1 MEQETKG
8 PVGISHRA
16 FFGFA
21 DWKSIF
27 MGLQG
32 SGKDEKG
39 RLKKERAECRKTE
52 KQQYFVVL
60 TVMKESIILMKTLKV
75 FQMR

>member
-39 RLKKERAECRKTE
+39 RLKKDKD
-52 KQQYFVVL
+52 V
-60 TVMKESIILMKTLKV
+60 
-75 FQMR
+75 